1 MRSSVKIL
9 VAIGIL
15 AAIVMVGVMQGWFG
29 ANAPKPLPGQ
39 PPNPV
44 ATAPS
49 NSVAITSTPKP
60 GGVQPGT
67 NPVTGVKPS
76 TQVQVSVTAANPSV
90 ITNWEERL
98 DAILE
103 PEGAE
108 ADKAKKLLALFSHL
122 PEEGQVE
129 VVQHLSNLVADQ
141 DYEALGK
148 LLVDPTLPEDV
159 LEQLMADILNRP
171 NSLKLPLLV
180 EVARNPQHPKAE
192 DAKDLLELYLEEDY
206 GQDWTKWQ
214 AKVVEWVQKNPD

>member
-1 MRSSVKIL
+1 
-9 VAIGIL
+9 
-15 AAIVMVGVMQGWFG
+15 
-29 ANAPKPLPGQ
+29 
-39 PPNPV
+39 
-44 ATAPS
+44 
-49 NSVAITSTPKP
+49 
-60 GGVQPGT
+60 
-67 NPVTGVKPS
+67 
-76 TQVQVSVTAANPSV
+76 VQVPATAANPSV

>member
-29 ANAPKPLPGQ
+29 ANAPKPLPGP

-49 NSVAITSTPKP
+49 NSVAITPTPNP
-60 GGVQPGT
+60 GGIQPGT
-67 NPVTGVKPS
+67 NPVTGIKPS
-76 TQVQVSVTAANPSV
+76 TQVQVPATAANPSV